1 MPISY
6 TPQLDTTVL
15 EANWEQSL
23 LEEKA
28 IWDASVEEKMKNK
41 IANLESS
48 LQSVGIEKKD
58 KVQELDTII
67 QPFPEVMKR

>member
-48 LQSVGIEKKD
+48 LQSVGIEKKA

-67 QPFPEVMKR
+67 QSFPEVMKR